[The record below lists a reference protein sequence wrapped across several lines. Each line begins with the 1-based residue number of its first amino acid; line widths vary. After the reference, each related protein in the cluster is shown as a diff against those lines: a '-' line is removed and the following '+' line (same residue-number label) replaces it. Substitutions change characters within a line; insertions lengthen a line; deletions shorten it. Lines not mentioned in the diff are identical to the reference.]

1 MRRCFRRSVVY
12 FLADRKLLLVQF
24 DGLLVVAH
32 CAVSVAHV
40 AVGAAHS
47 GAVTQRSRNRQV
59 SLKVATQKMHMHM
72 KGWQLVKKGIK
83 IQHWVMQYSR
93 HA

>member
-1 MRRCFRRSVVY
+1 MKFNYFLSTYLISHSQISVRRGLGRSVVY
-12 FLADRKLLLVQF
+12 FLADGQLLLVQF

-47 GAVTQRSRNRQV
+47 GAVTQRSRNRQM
-59 SLKVATQKMHMHM
+59 SLKLAS
-72 KGWQLVKKGIK
+72 KKCT
-83 IQHWVMQYSR
+83 
-93 HA
+93 